1 MAMNRQMRRQMKQ
14 MAGLQEALAKAQ
26 DELEEMTVEASAGGG
41 AITVMMTGQQKIKSI
56 KISPEVVDPEEVDM
70 LEDLVTAAVGEAI
83 EKSQS
88 LASEHM
94 GGLTGGLG
102 LPGLT

>member
-14 MAGLQEALAKAQ
+14 MQGLQDSLAKAQ

-41 AITVMMTGQQKIKSI
+41 AVTIVMTGQQKIRAI

-83 EKSQS
+83 EKSQN